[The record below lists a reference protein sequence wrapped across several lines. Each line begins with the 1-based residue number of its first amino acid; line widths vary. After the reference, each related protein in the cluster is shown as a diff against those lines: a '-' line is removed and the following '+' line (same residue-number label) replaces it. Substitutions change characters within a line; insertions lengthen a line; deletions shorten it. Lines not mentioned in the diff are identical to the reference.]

1 MAMATVH
8 LTHCLPGDLGTASLD
23 LADFDQLRAAFDVAL
38 ICVNFGVF
46 LEIFEMLQVGV
57 F

>member
-1 MAMATVH
+1 MATVH